1 MGPAEKDVF
10 GELIK
15 TSFHDKIKEM
25 IVVLKKPA
33 TPKEIEKARQ
43 DYRNYLKITIDI
55 KGKIVAIG
63 GEYHADA
70 ETRLL
75 ELGCKQVNIW
85 GGGLDLVSGKFEAS
99 AIINLRAEQN
109 PSTEILDPEIREK
122 FLVIA
127 KEFLGKYG
135 Q

>member
-1 MGPAEKDVF
+1 
-10 GELIK
+10 
-15 TSFHDKIKEM
+15 M
-25 IVVLKKPA
+25 IIILEKPA
-33 TPKEIEKARQ
+33 TEGEVGKARADYQ
-43 DYRNYLKITIDI
+43 DYLKITIDI
-55 KGKIVAIG
+55 ERKIVAIG